1 MKRRL
6 IYALLCSMFTFV
18 YVGYAQDDEED
29 DQEVFD
35 LNPFEVDESADL
47 GYAATNT
54 LSGTRFNSSLRD
66 TSASVSVWTQEFIDD
81 TGLTDIDE
89 LIDYSLNTVLDTN
102 DQDGD
107 GGNFNV
113 FTNATAVTQRI
124 RTRGIES
131 SRGIDYFKSIIP
143 DDSYKI
149 GRYDDSRGPNG
160 VLFGVSNAGGLINQT
175 SLVANTYQDSGR
187 VRYSFGTSSRDRAEF
202 RYNKV
207 LIEDKLAIVLAAMN
221 QDNGHWRDWIS
232 DDKERAYVG
241 VTWRPTEKITFRA
254 NYEDGFHHKT
264 SIQQSPI
271 TDRGLPFYDHLQV
284 IGLDGILDVI
294 GSPRRG
300 NGQGAQ
306 INNAKRG
313 VGVGAR
319 DGNPRGFVDNL
330 QNNGNIQA
338 ANNRFVYIENDGTFH
353 NLAGS
358 FNTVGYNNRDTFHP
372 DGSPGYND
380 FDTSRVNRINDQTI
394 LPYVYNPGGPDF
406 YRETDFDMYSA
417 FLDVQITD
425 NWFFNVQF
433 GKQAADID
441 VPQIQGSRPEFRFD
455 PNIVQDTVNAGA
467 PPNPW
472 VGRPYFDGDYR
483 RDKNISRYEEIR
495 ASTSYNLDTGSNWL
509 GRHRIAVAASRVDE
523 TQLRGNTWLGLA
535 GNPARRGNFV
545 DTLGNVYENANYR
558 HADNRVTIRNYFDFD
573 DRSTWKAGSWRNAP
587 STVTTD
593 RFGPDQFAPG
603 VSTTYPVVWLEEEPG
618 NINFLINQV
627 TESRMAVMQSH
638 FWDDRLV
645 FTYGYREDDV
655 TIDRAGHYRDPVVGW
670 KPSLDITPDTPWDQ
684 NTVPGAP
691 QTNFDGTVETAGV
704 VFHLTENF
712 SLVANQG
719 SNIGV
724 PDFRRTVF
732 PDGAT
737 SPPPN
742 GDGQDFGIDF
752 SVLDNRINGRVVYYE
767 TEAIQE
773 VVGGSQASGPMEDIY
788 EAYESTL
795 GGSNL
800 DALLARRQ
808 ELRPEVN
815 GHFRDN
821 VSSGIE
827 FRLTAN
833 ITDNWRLQL
842 NASKTDR
849 IVSNSFSKAIDFL
862 GLTKG
867 EDGRLVQGV
876 TEMEIPDPDP
886 YAEEGDTIDTFV
898 VTNPGAYESG
908 KVIAEFLALESQL
921 GEGQTISNTPQE
933 GTGSI
938 AGEIYGMVDTM
949 NDNIETAEKRWGL
962 RPYRVNLF
970 STYDFKE
977 GFLKGISFIS
987 GFRWQSANIIGEE
1000 NGVEFEGEQIRVADL
1015 GLRYRTA
1022 RGAFLGGDGRWTFQL
1037 NVQNAFN
1044 NRKIIPSRLAIDGNR
1059 DYQVPGGR
1067 GIAYAR
1073 FDLPTPRAYRFTAT
1087 YDF

>member
-1 MKRRL
+1 MIKRLNTLLYVLLSCL
-6 IYALLCSMFTFV
+6 IIPVTF
-18 YVGYAQDDEED
+18 AQEDGDEDDEN
-29 DQEVFD
+29 QVYD
-35 LNPFEVDESADL
+35 LNPFEVDESSDL

-54 LSGTRFNSSLRD
+54 LAGTRFNSSLRD

-81 TGLTDIDE
+81 TGLTEIDE

-102 DQDGD
+102 DQDGA

-131 SRGIDYFKSIIP
+131 SRGIDYFKSIVP

-187 VRYSFGTSSRDRAEF
+187 IRYSFGTSSRDRAEF
-202 RYNKV
+202 RFNKV
-207 LIEDKLAIVLAAMN
+207 IVEDKLAVVVAALN
-221 QDNGHWRDWIS
+221 QDNSHWRDWIS
-232 DDKERAYVG
+232 QDKERVYGAI
-241 VTWRPTEKITFRA
+241 TWRPTEKITFRA
-254 NYEDGFHHKT
+254 NYEDGWEHRT

-271 TDRGLPFYDHLQV
+271 TDRGLPYYDHLNS
-284 IGLDGILDVI
+284 GTPLEDLLFN
-294 GSPRRG
+294 PYRA
-300 NGQGAQ
+300 NGTGARVT
-306 INNAKRG
+306 AATRA

-319 DGNPRGFVDNL
+319 DANPR
-330 QNNGNIQA
+330 NGINS
-338 ANNRFVYIENDGTFH
+338 RFTYIENDGTFH
-353 NLAGS
+353 NFAGM
-358 FNTVGYNNRDTFHP
+358 FNTVGYDNVGVFHP
-372 DGSPGYND
+372 DGSPGYRGLQD
-380 FDTSRVNRINDQTI
+380 DETTVRVQRINDESV
-394 LPYVYNPGGPDF
+394 LPYHYNPGGPDF

-441 VPQIQGSRPEFRFD
+441 VPQIQGTRPEFRFD
-455 PNIVQDTVNAGA
+455 PNSVQSAIIPDA
-467 PPNPW
+467 PANPYA
-472 VGRPYFDGDYR
+472 GRPYFDGDYR

-509 GRHRIAVAASRVDE
+509 GRHRMAVAVSRVDE
-523 TQLRGNTWLGLA
+523 TQRRGNTWLALG
-535 GNPARRGNFV
+535 GNPSGAGTFLDTQGNTY
-545 DTLGNVYENANYR
+545 DDSNYLAAN
-558 HADNRVTIRNYFDFD
+558 NRITIRNYFDFN

-587 STVTTD
+587 ETVTTD
-593 RFGPDQFAPG
+593 RFTPG
-603 VSTTYPVVWLEEEPG
+603 VMTTYPVVWAESQPG
-618 NINFLINQV
+618 NINYLIEQV
-627 TESRMAVMQSH
+627 TDSKMAVVQSH

-645 FTYGYREDDV
+645 ITYGYREDDV
-655 TIDRAGHYRDPVVGW
+655 VIDRAGHFRDPVIGW
-670 KPSLDITPDTPWDQ
+670 IPDLDITPDTPSDQ
-684 NTVPGAP
+684 NTIPGAP
-691 QTNFDGTVETAGV
+691 QTDFSGTVRTAGA
-704 VFHLTENF
+704 VFHITDNL
-712 SLVANQG
+712 SLVANTG

-752 SVLDNRINGRVVYYE
+752 SVMDNRISGRLVYYE

-773 VVGGSQASGPMEDIY
+773 VVGGSQLSNPMETIY
-788 EAYESTL
+788 ASYLEAFEGTAAE
-795 GGSNL
+795 
-800 DALLARRQ
+800 DALAQRRN

-815 GHFRDN
+815 GRFRDN
-821 VSSGIE
+821 VSDGYELRI
-827 FRLTAN
+827 TAN

-842 NASKTDR
+842 NASHTDR
-849 IVSNSFSKAIDFL
+849 IVSNSFSKGIDFL

-876 TEMEIPDPDP
+876 TRTQIPDPDP
-886 YAEEGDTIDTFV
+886 DAVPGDTIDAFA
-898 VTNPGAYESG
+898 VTNPGAFEPG
-908 KVIAEFLALESQL
+908 KVISEFIALESQL
-921 GEGQTISNTPQE
+921 PEGLNMSNTPQVE
-933 GTGSI
+933 GSI
-938 AGEIYGMVDTM
+938 AEQLFNMVDNV
-949 NDNIETAEKRWGL
+949 NDQIETAEKRWGL

-977 GFLKGISFIS
+977 GFLKGWSFIS
-987 GFRWQSANIIGEE
+987 GYRWTASNIIGEE
-1000 NGVEFEGEQIRVADL
+1000 DGVEFEGRDLEVVDL

-1022 RGAFLGGDGRWTFQL
+1022 RGAGFFGGDGRWTFQL

-1044 NRKIIPSRLAIDGNR
+1044 NVEIIPSRLAIDGNL
-1059 DYQVPGGR
+1059 DYMVPGGR

-1073 FDLPTPRAYRFTAT
+1073 FDLPTPRAYRFTVT

>member
-1 MKRRL
+1 MIKRL
-6 IYALLCSMFTFV
+6 HILLYALLSGFIVPLAF
-18 YVGYAQDDEED
+18 AQDTSEED
-29 DQEVFD
+29 KEVYD

-47 GYAATNT
+47 GYSATNT

-102 DQDGD
+102 DQDGA

-143 DDSYKI
+143 DDSYKV

-187 VRYSFGTSSRDRAEF
+187 VRYSFGTSSRNRAEF

-207 LIEDKLAIVLAAMN
+207 IVEDKLAIVVAALN
-221 QDNGHWRDWIS
+221 QENGHWRDWIS

-241 VTWRPTEKITFRA
+241 MTWRPTEKITFRA
-254 NYEDGFHHKT
+254 NYEDGMHHKT
-264 SIQQSPI
+264 SIQQSPL
-271 TDRGLPFYDHLQV
+271 TDRALPYYDHL
-284 IGLDGILDVI
+284 IAGTPLEDLTFN
-294 GSPRRG
+294 PYRG
-300 NGQGAQ
+300 NGAGARVT
-306 INNAKRG
+306 AATRA

-319 DGNPRGFVDNL
+319 DANPR
-330 QNNGNIQA
+330 NGINS
-338 ANNRFVYIENDGTFH
+338 RFTFIENDGTFH
-353 NLAGS
+353 NLAGV
-358 FNTVGYNNRDTFHP
+358 FNTVGYDSVGVFHP
-372 DGSPGYND
+372 DGSPGYRGLQD
-380 FDTSRVNRINDQTI
+380 DDTTVRVSRINDQSV
-394 LPYVYNPGGPDF
+394 LPYHYNPGGPDF

-433 GKQAADID
+433 GKQSADID
-441 VPQIQGSRPEFRFD
+441 VPQIQGTRPEFRFD
-455 PNIVQDTVNAGA
+455 PNSVQSAIDPDAPANPYAG
-467 PPNPW
+467 
-472 VGRPYFDGDYR
+472 RLYFDGDYR

-509 GRHRIAVAASRVDE
+509 GRHRMAVAVSKVDE
-523 TQLRGNTWLGLA
+523 TQRRGNTWLALG
-535 GNPARRGNFV
+535 GNPAQAGSFLDTQGNTY
-545 DTLGNVYENANYR
+545 DNSNYLAAN
-558 HADNRVTIRNYFDFD
+558 NRITMRNYVDWN
-573 DRSTWKAGSWRNAP
+573 DRSTWRAGSWRNAP
-587 STVTTD
+587 ATVTTN
-593 RFGPDQFAPG
+593 RFSEDGSD
-603 VSTTYPVVWLEEEPG
+603 VTYPVVWAESQPG
-618 NINFLINQV
+618 NINYLIEQE
-627 TESRMAVMQSH
+627 TKSKMAVIQSH

-645 FTYGYREDDV
+645 ITYGYREDDV
-655 TIDRAGHYRDPVVGW
+655 VIDRAGHFRDPVIGW
-670 KPSLDITPDTPWDQ
+670 IPDLDIGVDTPSDQ
-684 NTVPGAP
+684 NTIPGAP
-691 QTNFDGTVETAGV
+691 QTDFSGTVRTAGA
-704 VFHLTENF
+704 VFHLTDNL
-712 SLVANQG
+712 SLVANTG

-752 SVLDNRINGRVVYYE
+752 SILDNRISGRLVYYE

-773 VVGGSQASGPMEDIY
+773 VVGGSQLSNPMESIFFSY
-788 EAYESTL
+788 LEAFEGTAAE
-795 GGSNL
+795 
-800 DALLARRQ
+800 DALNQRRN

-815 GHFRDN
+815 GRFRDN
-821 VSSGIE
+821 VSNGYEMRI
-827 FRLTAN
+827 TAN

-849 IVSNSFSKAIDFL
+849 IVSNSFSKGIDFL
-862 GLTKG
+862 GLTKDD
-867 EDGRLVQGV
+867 EGRLVQGV
-876 TEMEIPDPDP
+876 TRTQIPDPDP
-886 YAEEGDTIDTFV
+886 DAVPGDTIDAFA
-898 VTNPGAYESG
+898 VTNPGAFESG
-908 KVIAEFLALESQL
+908 KVLSEFIALESQL
-921 GEGQTISNTPQE
+921 PEGLTMSNTPQVE
-933 GTGSI
+933 GSI
-938 AGEIYGMVDTM
+938 AEQLFNMVDNV

-977 GFLKGISFIS
+977 GFLKGWSFIS
-987 GFRWQSANIIGEE
+987 GYRWQDSNIIGEE
-1000 NGVEFEGEQIRVADL
+1000 DGVEFSGVPIEILDL

-1022 RGAFLGGDGRWTFQL
+1022 RGKGFFGGDGRWTFQL
-1037 NVQNAFN
+1037 NVQNALD
-1044 NRKIIPSRLAIDGNR
+1044 NRDIIPSRLAIDGNLT
-1059 DYQVPGGR
+1059 YQVPGGR

-1073 FDLPTPRAYRFTAT
+1073 FDLPTPRAYRFTVT

>member
-1 MKRRL
+1 MNKRL
-6 IYALLCSMFTFV
+6 QILLYALLSGLIAPLAF
-18 YVGYAQDDEED
+18 AQDTSNED
-29 DQEVFD
+29 NEVYD

-47 GYAATNT
+47 GYSATNT

-102 DQDGD
+102 DQDGA

-187 VRYSFGTSSRDRAEF
+187 VRYSFGTSSRNRAEF
-202 RYNKV
+202 RFNKV
-207 LIEDKLAIVLAAMN
+207 IVEDKLAVVVAALN
-221 QDNGHWRDWIS
+221 QENGHWRDWIS
-232 DDKERAYVG
+232 DDKERAYVAM
-241 VTWRPTEKITFRA
+241 TWRPTEKITLRA
-254 NYEDGFHHKT
+254 NYEDGMHHKT

-271 TDRGLPFYDHLQV
+271 TDRGLPYYDHL
-284 IGLDGILDVI
+284 IANGLDGLTFN
-294 GSPRRG
+294 PYRG
-300 NGQGAQ
+300 NGQGARVT
-306 INNAKRG
+306 NATRA

-319 DGNPRGFVDNL
+319 DGNPRRNVDIL
-330 QNNGNIQA
+330 RNNGSIQSA
-338 ANNRFVYIENDGTFH
+338 QNRFTFIENDGTFH
-353 NLAGS
+353 NLSGS
-358 FNTVGYNNRDTFHP
+358 FNTVGYNNRGVFHP

-380 FDTSRVNRINDQTI
+380 FDTSRVNRINDQSV
-394 LPYVYNPGGPDF
+394 LPYHYNPGGPDF

-455 PNIVQDTVNAGA
+455 PNTVQDTVDPNA

-472 VGRPYFDGDYR
+472 VGQPYFDGDYR

-509 GRHRIAVAASRVDE
+509 GRHRMAIAASKVDE
-523 TQLRGNTWLGLA
+523 TQRRGNTWLALG
-535 GNPARRGNFV
+535 GNPARRGTFL
-545 DTLGNVYENANYR
+545 DTQGNRYENSNYL
-558 HADNRVTIRNYFDFD
+558 HADNRITVRNYFDWN
-573 DRSTWKAGSWRNAP
+573 DRSTWKAGSWRNVPA
-587 STVTTD
+587 TVTTD
-593 RFGPDQFAPG
+593 RFGPDQFSPG
-603 VSTTYPVVWLEEEPG
+603 VMTTYPVVWAEQQPG
-618 NINFLINQV
+618 NINYLINQV
-627 TESRMAVMQSH
+627 TDSRMAVIQSH

-645 FTYGYREDDV
+645 ITYGYREDEV
-655 TIDRAGHYRDPVVGW
+655 TIDRAGHYRDPLIGW
-670 KPSLDITPDTPWDQ
+670 IPDLSITKDTPSDE
-684 NTVPGAP
+684 NTIPGAP
-691 QTNFDGTVETAGV
+691 QTDFDGTVRTAGA
-704 VFHLTENF
+704 VFHLTDNI
-712 SLVANQG
+712 SLVANTG

-732 PDGAT
+732 PGGAT

-752 SVLDNRINGRVVYYE
+752 SILDNRVSGRLVYYE
-767 TEAIQE
+767 TESIQE
-773 VVGGSQASGPMEDIY
+773 VVGGSQASAPMERIY
-788 EAYESTL
+788 QAYEDTL
-795 GGSNL
+795 GGADLES
-800 DALLARRQ
+800 LLNRRQ

-815 GHFRDN
+815 GRFRDN
-821 VSSGIE
+821 ISSGYEMRI
-827 FRLTAN
+827 TAN
-833 ITDNWRLQL
+833 ITNNWRLQL

-862 GLTKG
+862 GLTRG

-876 TEMEIPDPDP
+876 TEVEIPDPDP
-886 YAEEGDTIDTFV
+886 DAEEGDTIDTFV
-898 VTNPGAYESG
+898 ISNPGAYESG

-921 GEGQTISNTPQE
+921 GEGQTVSNTPQE
-933 GTGSI
+933 GSGSI
-938 AGEIYGMVDTM
+938 AGEIYDLVDNV

-977 GFLKGISFIS
+977 GFLKGWSFIS
-987 GFRWQSANIIGEE
+987 GYRWQDSNIIGEE
-1000 NGVEFEGEQIRVADL
+1000 DGVEFSGVPIEILDL

-1022 RGAFLGGDGRWTFQL
+1022 RGKGFFGGDGRWTFQL
-1037 NVQNAFN
+1037 NVQNALN
-1044 NRKIIPSRLAIDGNR
+1044 NRTIIPSRLAIDGNI

-1067 GIAYAR
+1067 GPAYAR
-1073 FDLPTPRAYRFTAT
+1073 FDLPTPRAYRFTVT

>member
-1 MKRRL
+1 MIKRL
-6 IYALLCSMFTFV
+6 HILQYALLSCVIVPIAF
-18 YVGYAQDDEED
+18 AQDDEED
-29 DQEVFD
+29 KEVYD
-35 LNPFEVDESADL
+35 LNPFEVDESSDL

-54 LSGTRFNSSLRD
+54 MAGTRFNSSLRD

-102 DQDGD
+102 DQDGA

-131 SRGIDYFKSIIP
+131 SRGIDYFKSIVP

-202 RYNKV
+202 RFNKV
-207 LIEDKLAIVLAAMN
+207 IVEDKLAVVVAGLN
-221 QDNGHWRDWIS
+221 QDNSHWRDWIS
-232 DDKERAYVG
+232 DDKERLYGAI
-241 VTWRPTEKITFRA
+241 TWRPTDKITFRA

-271 TDRGLPFYDHLQV
+271 TDRGLPFYDNLQA
-284 IGLDGILDVI
+284 IGLDGILDII
-294 GSPRRG
+294 GDPYRG
-300 NGQGAQ
+300 NGQGAA
-306 INNAKRG
+306 INNAKRA

-319 DGNPRGFVDNL
+319 DGNPRGGAS
-330 QNNGNIQA
+330 NGQ
-338 ANNRFVYIENDGTFH
+338 NRFTFIENDGTFH
-353 NLAGS
+353 NLAGN
-358 FNTVGYNNRDTFHP
+358 FNTVGYDEERVRHP
-372 DGSPGYND
+372 DGSPGLGD
-380 FDTSRVNRINDQTI
+380 RVHRINDQSI
-394 LPYVYNPGGPDF
+394 IPYHYNPGGPDF

-425 NWFFNVQF
+425 DWFFNIQYGFQDV
-433 GKQAADID
+433 DID
-441 VPQIQGSRPEFRFD
+441 VPQIQGTRPEFRFD
-455 PNIVQDTVNAGA
+455 PNTQQNSTDPDA

-483 RDKNISRYEEIR
+483 RDKNISDYEEIR
-495 ASTSYNLDTGSNWL
+495 ASTSYNLDTGSPWL
-509 GRHRIAVAASRVDE
+509 GRHRIAVAASKVDE
-523 TQLRGNTWLGLA
+523 RSRRGNTWLSLG
-535 GNPARRGNFV
+535 GNPAGRGNFL
-545 DTLGNVYENANYR
+545 DTQGNRYSNSNYL
-558 HADNRVTIRNYFDFD
+558 HADNRITVRNYYDWN
-573 DRSTWKAGSWRNAP
+573 DRSTWKAGSWRNVPA
-587 STVTTD
+587 TITTD
-593 RFGPDQFAPG
+593 RFTG
-603 VSTTYPVVWLEEEPG
+603 VPTEYPVVWAEQEPG
-618 NINFLINQV
+618 NINYLINQV
-627 TESRMAVMQSH
+627 TDSRMAVIQSH

-645 FTYGYREDDV
+645 ITYGYREDEV
-655 TIDRAGHYRDPVVGW
+655 TIDRAGHYRDPVIGW
-670 KPSLDITPDTPWDQ
+670 IPDLGIGVDTPSDD
-684 NTVPGAP
+684 NTIPGAP
-691 QTNFDGTVETAGV
+691 QTDFDGTVRTAGA
-704 VFHLTENF
+704 VFHITDNL
-712 SLVANQG
+712 SLVANTG

-752 SVLDNRINGRVVYYE
+752 SLFDNRVSGRLVYYE
-767 TEAIQE
+767 TESIQE
-773 VVGGSQASGPMEDIY
+773 VVGGSQASSPMESIY
-788 EAYESTL
+788 QAYE
-795 GGSNL
+795 
-800 DALLARRQ
+800 DAFAPQVDGDGMVIPGTGNPSALTGLLNRRA

-815 GHFRDN
+815 GRFRDN
-821 VSSGIE
+821 VSNGYEMRI
-827 FRLTAN
+827 TAN

-862 GLTKG
+862 GLTKDD
-867 EDGRLVQGV
+867 DGRLVQGV
-876 TEMEIPDPDP
+876 TESEFPDPEG
-886 YAEEGDTIDTFV
+886 EEGDTIV
-898 VTNPGAYESG
+898 GYSVTNAGAYESG
-908 KVIAEFLALESQL
+908 KVISEFLALESQL
-921 GEGQTISNTPQE
+921 PEGQTINNTPNVE
-933 GTGSI
+933 GSI
-938 AGEIYGMVDTM
+938 AEDIYNLVDNV

-977 GFLKGISFIS
+977 GFLKGWSFIS
-987 GFRWQSANIIGEE
+987 GYRWQDSNIIGEE
-1000 NGVEFEGEQIRVADL
+1000 DGVEFAGVPIEILDL

-1022 RGAFLGGDGRWTFQL
+1022 RGKGFFGGDGRWTFQL
-1037 NVQNAFN
+1037 NVQNALN
-1044 NRKIIPSRLAIDGNR
+1044 NRTIIPSRLAIDGNLT
-1059 DYQVPGGR
+1059 YQVPGGR
-1067 GIAYAR
+1067 GPAYAR
-1073 FDLPTPRAYRFTAT
+1073 FDLPTPRAYRFTVT

>member
-1 MKRRL
+1 MDRLL
-6 IYALLCSMFTFV
+6 IYALLCSLFSFV
-18 YVGYAQDDEED
+18 VLGFAQDADED

-47 GYAATNT
+47 GYSATNT

-102 DQDGD
+102 DQDGA

-187 VRYSFGTSSRDRAEF
+187 VRYSFGTASRDRAEF

-221 QDNGHWRDWIS
+221 QDNGFWRDWIS

-241 VTWRPTEKITFRA
+241 ITWRPNEKITFRA

-264 SIQQSPI
+264 SIQQGPI
-271 TDRGLPFYDHLQV
+271 TDRALPYYDHLQAS
-284 IGLDGILDVI
+284 GLDGLTFN
-294 GSPRRG
+294 PYRG
-300 NGQGAQ
+300 NGQGARVT
-306 INNAKRG
+306 NATRA

-319 DGNPRGFVDNL
+319 DANPR
-330 QNNGNIQA
+330 NGTNS
-338 ANNRFVYIENDGTFH
+338 RFTFIENDNSFH
-353 NLAGS
+353 NLAGT
-358 FNTVGYNNRDTFHP
+358 FNTVGYNNRDVFHP

-380 FDTSRVNRINDQTI
+380 FDTSRTGRINDQSVI
-394 LPYVYNPGGPDF
+394 PYHYNPGGPDF

-433 GKQAADID
+433 GKQSADID
-441 VPQIQGSRPEFRFD
+441 VPQLQGTRPEFRFD
-455 PNIVQDTVNAGA
+455 PNTVQSAIDPYA
-467 PPNPW
+467 PANPF
-472 VGRPYFDGDYR
+472 VGQPYFDGDYR

-523 TQLRGNTWLGLA
+523 TQRRGNTWLSLG
-535 GNPARRGNFV
+535 GNPSGAGTFLDTQGNTY
-545 DTLGNVYENANYR
+545 DDSNYLAAN
-558 HADNRVTIRNYFDFD
+558 NRLTIRNYYDFD

-587 STVTTD
+587 TTVSTD
-593 RFGPDQFAPG
+593 RFTPG
-603 VSTTYPVVWLEEEPG
+603 VQTSYPVVWAESQPG
-618 NINFLINQV
+618 NINYLISQV
-627 TESRMAVMQSH
+627 TESRMAVIQSH

-655 TIDRAGHYRDPVVGW
+655 VIDRAGHFRDPVIGW
-670 KPSLDITPDTPWDQ
+670 IPDLDIGVDTTSDN
-684 NTVPGAP
+684 NTIPGAP
-691 QTNFDGTVETAGV
+691 QTNFDGTVSTAGA
-704 VFHLTENF
+704 VFHLTENI
-712 SLVANQG
+712 SLVANSG

-737 SPPPN
+737 SPPPD

-752 SVLDNRINGRVVYYE
+752 SMFDNRVNGRVVYYQ

-773 VVGGSQASGPMEDIY
+773 VVGGSQASGPMEAIY
-788 EAYESTL
+788 LAFEEAFAPAVDPYGVEIP
-795 GGSNL
+795 GSGNAS
-800 DALLARRQ
+800 ALSDLLSRRN

-815 GHFRDN
+815 GRFRDN
-821 VSSGIE
+821 VSDGIE

-862 GLTKG
+862 GLTRG
-867 EDGRLVQGV
+867 EDGLLVQGV
-876 TEMEIPDPDP
+876 RETDIPDPDP
-886 YAEEGDTIDTFV
+886 DAEPGDTIPGFV
-898 VTNPGAYESG
+898 IENAGAYESG
-908 KVIAEFLALESQL
+908 KVISELLAYGSQL
-921 GEGQTISNTPQE
+921 TEGQTINNTPEE
-933 GTGSI
+933 GENSI
-938 AGEIYGMVDTM
+938 AGEVWGLVDSI
-949 NDNIETAEKRWGL
+949 NDQVQIAEKRWGL

-977 GFLKGISFIS
+977 GFLKGWSLIS
-987 GFRWQSANIIGEE
+987 GYRWSSANIIGEE
-1000 NGVEFEGEQIRVADL
+1000 NGIEVEGEPLSVADL

-1022 RGAFLGGDGRWTFQL
+1022 RGAFFGGDGRWTFQL
-1037 NVQNAFN
+1037 NVQNALN
-1044 NRKIIPSRLAIDGNR
+1044 NRNIIPSRLAIDGNTS
-1059 DYQVPGGR
+1059 YQVPGNR

-1073 FDLPTPRAYRFTAT
+1073 FDLPVPRMYRFTVT

>member
-1 MKRRL
+1 MIKRL
-6 IYALLCSMFTFV
+6 HILLYALLSGLIVPLAF
-18 YVGYAQDDEED
+18 AQDDEED
-29 DQEVFD
+29 KEVYD
-35 LNPFEVDESADL
+35 LNPFEVDESSDL

-54 LSGTRFNSSLRD
+54 MAGTRFNSSLRD

-102 DQDGD
+102 DQDGA

-131 SRGIDYFKSIIP
+131 SRGIDYFKSIVP

-202 RYNKV
+202 RFNKV
-207 LIEDKLAIVLAAMN
+207 IVEDKLAVVVAGLN
-221 QDNGHWRDWIS
+221 QDNSHWRDWIS
-232 DDKERAYVG
+232 DDKERLYGAI
-241 VTWRPTEKITFRA
+241 TWRPTDKITFRA

-271 TDRGLPFYDHLQV
+271 VDRGLPFYDNLQEF
-284 IGLDGILDVI
+284 GLDYILDII
-294 GSPRRG
+294 GDPYRG

-306 INNAKRG
+306 INNNKRA

-319 DGNPRGFVDNL
+319 DGNPRGGAS
-330 QNNGNIQA
+330 NGQ
-338 ANNRFVYIENDGTFH
+338 NRFTFIENDGSFH
-353 NLAGS
+353 NLAGN
-358 FNTVGYNNRDTFHP
+358 FNTVGYDEERVRHP
-372 DGSPGYND
+372 DGSPGLGD
-380 FDTSRVNRINDQTI
+380 RTIRINDQSV
-394 LPYVYNPGGPDF
+394 LPYHYNPGGPDF
-406 YRETDFDMYSA
+406 YRETDFHMYSA

-425 NWFFNVQF
+425 DWFFNIQYGFQDV
-433 GKQAADID
+433 DID
-441 VPQIQGSRPEFRFD
+441 VPQIQGTRPEFRFD
-455 PNIVQDTVNAGA
+455 PNTQQDSTDPDA

-483 RDKNISRYEEIR
+483 RDKNISDYEEIR

-509 GRHRIAVAASRVDE
+509 GRHRIAVAASTVDE
-523 TQLRGNTWLGLA
+523 RSRRGNTWLALG
-535 GNPARRGNFV
+535 GNPAGRGNFL
-545 DTLGNVYENANYR
+545 DTQGNRYPASQYL
-558 HADNRVTIRNYFDFD
+558 HADNRVTVRNYYDWN
-573 DRSTWKAGSWRNAP
+573 DRSTWKAGSWRNVPA
-587 STVTTD
+587 TITTD
-593 RFGPDQFAPG
+593 RFTG
-603 VSTTYPVVWLEEEPG
+603 VPTEYPVVWAEDQPG
-618 NINFLINQV
+618 NINYLINQV
-627 TESRMAVMQSH
+627 TDSRMAVIQSH

-645 FTYGYREDDV
+645 ITYGYREDEV
-655 TIDRAGHYRDPVVGW
+655 TIDRAGHYRDPVIGW
-670 KPSLDITPDTPWDQ
+670 IPDLDIGVDTPSDD
-684 NTVPGAP
+684 NTIPGAP
-691 QTNFDGTVETAGV
+691 QTDFDGTVRTAGA
-704 VFHLTENF
+704 VFHITDNL
-712 SLVANQG
+712 SLVANTG

-752 SVLDNRINGRVVYYE
+752 SLFDNRVSGRLVYYE

-773 VVGGSQASGPMEDIY
+773 VVGGSQASSPMESIY
-788 EAYESTL
+788 QAYE
-795 GGSNL
+795 
-800 DALLARRQ
+800 DAFAPQVDGDGMVIPGTGNPSALTDLLNRRA

-815 GHFRDN
+815 GRFRDN
-821 VSSGIE
+821 VSNGYEMRI
-827 FRLTAN
+827 TAN

-849 IVSNSFSKAIDFL
+849 IVANSFSKAIDFL
-862 GLTKG
+862 GLTKDD
-867 EDGRLVQGV
+867 DGRLVQGV
-876 TEMEIPDPDP
+876 VEMEVPDPE
-886 YAEEGDTIDTFV
+886 EEGETIVSYV
-898 VTNPGAYESG
+898 VQNPGAYESG
-908 KVIAEFLALESQL
+908 KVISEFLALESQL
-921 GEGQTISNTPQE
+921 PEGMTISNTPDI
-933 GTGSI
+933 GGGSI
-938 AGEIYGMVDTM
+938 AGEIWDLVDNV

-977 GFLKGISFIS
+977 GFLKGWSFIS
-987 GFRWQSANIIGEE
+987 GYRWQDSNIIGEE
-1000 NGVEFEGEQIRVADL
+1000 DGVEFAGVPIEILDL

-1022 RGAFLGGDGRWTFQL
+1022 RGKGFFGGDGRWTFQL
-1037 NVQNAFN
+1037 NVQNALN
-1044 NRKIIPSRLAIDGNR
+1044 NRTIIPSRLAIDGNLT
-1059 DYQVPGGR
+1059 YQVPGGR
-1067 GIAYAR
+1067 GPAYAR
-1073 FDLPTPRAYRFTAT
+1073 FDLPTPRAYRFTVT